1 MEIQAVRIFSSRWFF
16 PAACA
21 EVKSYI
27 CSRSIE
33 MRNLVSPSD
42 CTNRESNQIKYTTLR
57 FPRCFYQKSAECG
70 KRACAHL
77 NYTFWALIKKCSASN
92 YAALTMPVP
101 IWRQFSHTEHPLPM
115 QCVLRVQAFLFIWR
129 ARESCWNIFSGAR
142 EDSIHCCRSTKDEN
156 TAHRCARSGIETND
170 DIWVS

>member
-1 MEIQAVRIFSSRWFF
+1 M
-16 PAACA
+16 
-21 EVKSYI
+21 KSYI
-27 CSRSIE
+27 CRSIE
-33 MRNLVSPSD
+33 MRNLLSPSD

-70 KRACAHL
+70 KCACAHL

-115 QCVLRVQAFLFIWR
+115 QCVLRAQAFLYYLTNAWELLEYLQRRKRERTLFIVVAQQR
-129 ARESCWNIFSGAR
+129 MKTRHTG
-142 EDSIHCCRSTKDEN
+142 
-156 TAHRCARSGIETND
+156 ARSGIETND